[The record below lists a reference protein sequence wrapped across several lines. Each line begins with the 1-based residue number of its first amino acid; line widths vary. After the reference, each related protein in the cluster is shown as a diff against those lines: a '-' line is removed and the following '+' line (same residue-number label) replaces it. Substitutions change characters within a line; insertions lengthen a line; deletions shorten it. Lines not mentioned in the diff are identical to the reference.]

1 MSASMALQCVIRDSH
16 YLCNISEKTKIF
28 KLNDFPIC
36 YDSSTCKKHIGHTGV
51 PMQNTEKNIFI
62 ISNKFWVPNLGFLRA

>member
-1 MSASMALQCVIRDSH
+1 MFKSRANPAFTQGKQSPHTVFLKVLKSA
-16 YLCNISEKTKIF
+16 
-28 KLNDFPIC
+28 
-36 YDSSTCKKHIGHTGV
+36 YDTLYSQTGA

>member
-1 MSASMALQCVIRDSH
+1 M
-16 YLCNISEKTKIF
+16 
-28 KLNDFPIC
+28 
-36 YDSSTCKKHIGHTGV
+36 SSTFDPKIKAEVKTYSPSNNYDTLYSQTGA